1 MFPVDNLNSHPL
13 QVYFDGRVQLYDIIA
28 GVLEQTGP
36 AKLTITT
43 FSTSE
48 EFLRRMYRLRSRGL
62 ITHARLITDFKAAQK
77 TAMLYQFMSE
87 VFDAVFLAL
96 NHSKVV
102 LVDGASARVSI
113 VTSQNQTRGNR
124 TEAGVITTDSSV
136 YETLSKKIETLID
149 NSANLN
155 ELRSEDIT

>member
-1 MFPVDNLNSHPL
+1 MFPVCDLHINPI
-13 QVYFDGRVQLYDIIA
+13 QVYLDDRVQLYNVIE

-48 EFLRRMYRLRSRGL
+48 EFLRRIYKMRQRGL
-62 ITHARLITDFKAAQK
+62 IRHARLITDFKAAQK
-77 TAMLYQFMSE
+77 TAILYQFMAQ
-87 VFDAVFLAL
+87 VFDDVFLAP

-102 LVDGASARVSI
+102 LVDAVMAQVAI

-124 TEAGVITTDSSV
+124 TEAGVILNDSGV
-136 YETLSKKIETLID
+136 YDTLSKKVEILI
-149 NSANLN
+149 NKSANLN
-155 ELRSEDIT
+155 ELRAAYH

>member
-1 MFPVDNLNSHPL
+1 MFPVGDLHRNPI
-13 QVYFDGRVQLYDIIA
+13 QVYLDDQVQLYNVIE

-48 EFLRRMYRLRSRGL
+48 EFLRRIYKMRQRGL
-62 ITHARLITDFKAAQK
+62 IRHARLITDFKAAQK
-77 TAMLYQFMSE
+77 TAILYQFMAQ
-87 VFDAVFLAL
+87 VFDDVFLAP

-102 LVDGASARVSI
+102 LVDAVTARVAI

-124 TEAGVITTDSSV
+124 TEAGVILNDSGV
-136 YETLSKKIETLID
+136 YDTLSKKVEILI
-149 NSANLN
+149 NKSANLN
-155 ELRSEDIT
+155 ELRAEYH